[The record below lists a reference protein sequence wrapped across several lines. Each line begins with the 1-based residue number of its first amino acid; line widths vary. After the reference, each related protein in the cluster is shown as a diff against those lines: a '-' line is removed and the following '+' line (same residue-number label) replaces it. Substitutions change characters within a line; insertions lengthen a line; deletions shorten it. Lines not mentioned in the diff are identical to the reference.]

1 MVHHR
6 KTTQRNNRKFRTTRK
21 NQGNADGLV
30 AGLIFANWCGH
41 CQALKPQ
48 WAEMKKS
55 LAKNPTFNKKGG
67 IVIEIEDSDPKKDS
81 KIENINKTV
90 KGNKL
95 QANGYPTIFK
105 KRGGKIE
112 YYQGERTAGGMT
124 NWFLGGSPNSGEI
137 VGGYRLSKST
147 RNSRRSK

>member
-1 MVHHR
+1 MVHQR

-21 NQGNADGLV
+21 NHGQKDRLV

-41 CQALKPQ
+41 CQSLKPQ
-48 WAEMKKS
+48 WDEMKKS
-55 LAKNPTFNKKGG
+55 LTKNPEFNKKGG
-67 IVIEIEDSDPKKDS
+67 IVIEIEDSDPQKDS

-105 KRGGKIE
+105 KRGGTIE
-112 YYQGERTAGGMT
+112 YYQGGRTAEEMRG
-124 NWFLGGSPNSGEI
+124 WFLGGSSISGQI

-147 RNSRRSK
+147 RHSRRSK